1 MSYHYRSL
9 KFFSSKLG
17 DWNFNKLLIE
27 DVDPYTGKKFN
38 SGANIY
44 NGMKYSNELLIKELL
59 KYISISDDLN
69 EYINKTAFNGPKTQ
83 YYKAF
88 KMLKYLFICVA
99 ENYNRTLSKKQY
111 NHYLRTKDF
120 FINIDNDENQL
131 KISADKTHS
140 KYNRMFNDLNMS
152 PEIRSRLNIILDYI
166 ISEMYVSE

>member
-9 KFFSSKLG
+9 KFFSSKLD

-38 SGANIY
+38 SGAGVY
-44 NGMKYSNELLIKELL
+44 NGMKYNNQLLIKELL

-120 FINIDNDENQL
+120 FIKIDNDE
-131 KISADKTHS
+131 ISADKTRF
-140 KYNRMFNDLNMS
+140 KYNSMFNNLNMC
-152 PEIRSRLNIILDYI
+152 PELRSRLNIILNYI
-166 ISEMYVSE
+166 ISEMYVFE

>member
-120 FINIDNDENQL
+120 FIKIDNDE
-131 KISADKTHS
+131 ISADKTRF
-140 KYNRMFNDLNMS
+140 KYNSMFNNLNMC
-152 PEIRSRLNIILDYI
+152 PEIRSRLNIILNYI
-166 ISEMYVSE
+166 ISEMYVFE